1 VDGAAGNSVSN
12 CCHASTK
19 ASQHKKATN
28 CRLNLQEGVGC
39 GWNMGK
45 AVGWMTAGLG
55 AYMTLKMWSEFNDA
69 LGTVFGASWGVII
82 ATVAYLIYSIE
93 KNDKAARDAADQQKG
108 DGMLTNLANDDQP
121 LGFIVGIYIFI
132 IFVFEVVLGTL

>member
-1 VDGAAGNSVSN
+1 
-12 CCHASTK
+12 
-19 ASQHKKATN
+19 
-28 CRLNLQEGVGC
+28 
-39 GWNMGK
+39 MGK

-93 KNDKAARDAADQQKG
+93 KNDQNARDAARQQHG
-108 DGMLTNLANDDQP
+108 DGVISTLRNDDQP
-121 LGFIVGIYIFI
+121 LGFVVGIYIFI
-132 IFVFEVVLGTL
+132 IFVFEVILGTL

>member
-1 VDGAAGNSVSN
+1 MVLSI
-12 CCHASTK
+12 
-19 ASQHKKATN
+19 
-28 CRLNLQEGVGC
+28 
-39 GWNMGK
+39 MGK

-93 KNDKAARDAADQQKG
+93 KNDQGARDAANQQKG
-108 DGMLTNLANDDQP
+108 DSMLTNLANDDQP

-132 IFVFEVVLGTL
+132 IFVFEVLLGTL

>member
-1 VDGAAGNSVSN
+1 
-12 CCHASTK
+12 
-19 ASQHKKATN
+19 
-28 CRLNLQEGVGC
+28 
-39 GWNMGK
+39 
-45 AVGWMTAGLG
+45 MTAGLG

>member
-1 VDGAAGNSVSN
+1 MVLSI
-12 CCHASTK
+12 
-19 ASQHKKATN
+19 
-28 CRLNLQEGVGC
+28 
-39 GWNMGK
+39 MGK

-93 KNDKAARDAADQQKG
+93 KNDKAARTTPEQENNGLLNGFVD
-108 DGMLTNLANDDQP
+108 DDQP